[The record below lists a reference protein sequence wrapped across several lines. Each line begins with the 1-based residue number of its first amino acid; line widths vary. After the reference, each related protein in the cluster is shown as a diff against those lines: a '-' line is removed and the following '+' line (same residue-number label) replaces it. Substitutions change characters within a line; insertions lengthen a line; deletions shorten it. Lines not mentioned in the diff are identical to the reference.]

1 MQTALAALLH
11 GIIDDAALFPP
22 AKLDLDPAIRAF
34 AAHRHGPMANCVAR
48 FICPA
53 ARLADLGPYRASVLA
68 QGPAFH
74 FSVLAT
80 APAQREEVK
89 NQVAV
94 DVARLRAF
102 VEQHAGRV
110 HVDAIEIRL
119 PDDLVESAS
128 ESDIASTTAWVAET
142 FSEALPDGPNLAVE
156 AGLARSWPERTRL
169 VARALAAAT
178 HSSGVGC
185 GFKLRTGGLVAD
197 AFPTCQRIAHTLASC
212 LEAGVTFK
220 ATAGLHHPVRR
231 DAPEL
236 GATMHGFFNVF
247 GAGVLIHA
255 GSLDAAAAEAMLEDR
270 DPASFVFT
278 NDAFAWHG
286 HSVGIAAI
294 ERARREL
301 VTSFGSCSVDEP
313 REDLQALGLL

>member
-34 AAHRHGPMANCVAR
+34 AAHRRGPMANFVAR

-80 APAQREEVK
+80 APADRDDLK

-94 DVARLRAF
+94 DIARLRAF

-119 PDDLVESAS
+119 PDDIAESGS
-128 ESDIASTTAWVAET
+128 ESEIASTTAWIAES
-142 FSEALPDGPNLAVE
+142 FGEAIPDDPNVAVE
-156 AGLARSWPERTRL
+156 SGLARSWPERTRL
-169 VARALAAAT
+169 VARALATAT
-178 HSSGVGC
+178 QSSGVGC
-185 GFKLRTGGLVAD
+185 GFKLRTGGLVAE
-197 AFPTCQRIAHTLASC
+197 AFPTTQRVGHTLASC
-212 LEAGVTFK
+212 LDAGVTFK

-231 DAPEL
+231 DAPEI

-247 GAGVLIHA
+247 GAGVLMHA
-255 GSLDAAAAEAMLEDR
+255 GLLDADAVEELLQDR
-270 DPASFVFT
+270 DPASFAFT
-278 NDAFAWHG
+278 SDAFAWRDHR
-286 HSVGIAAI
+286 VGIAAI
-294 ERARREL
+294 ERARREF